1 MAARSEA
8 ALLLLLLLGGVLPPA
23 RSCPGTPGAGGGA
36 GASPEPPPETP
47 GPAALGALLRSL
59 QRPGRSPAPLLQPPR
74 FPRGPGALARLSPR
88 SWDPPTAPFWTMA
101 TPQRFG
107 RRR

>member
-1 MAARSEA
+1 MAARLEA
-8 ALLLLLLLGGVLPPA
+8 ALLLLLLLGGVLPPT
-23 RSCPGTPGAGGGA
+23 RSCPGTPGAGA
-36 GASPEPPPETP
+36 GASPEPLPGTP
-47 GPAALGALLRSL
+47 GPAVLGALLRSL
-59 QRPGRSPAPLLQPPR
+59 QRTSGCSLPSRPG
-74 FPRGPGALARLSPR
+74 FPGGRGSLARLSPR